1 MVRNELLSG
10 AGCIPG
16 VGLPNPSGTDPVPRA
31 CKWIWV
37 AQGFA
42 GNWQLATALRR
53 NQAMSLAKRN
63 EGAKVNS
70 DINVTPMVD
79 VMLVLLIIFMVITP
93 MLQKGISV
101 DMAKVNNP
109 TPMQDADKEDA
120 LLVSVMRD
128 GTVYFGADKIAVDS
142 LTGKVK
148 DRLASAK
155 NKMVYVKAD
164 ARAHFG
170 SVVQVVDSVRAA
182 GVDDLGLL
190 TDQRKSTPNAPPA
203 APAGGQ

>member
-1 MVRNELLSG
+1 
-10 AGCIPG
+10 
-16 VGLPNPSGTDPVPRA
+16 
-31 CKWIWV
+31 
-37 AQGFA
+37 
-42 GNWQLATALRR
+42 
-53 NQAMSLAKRN
+53 MSLAKRN

-101 DMAKVNNP
+101 DMAKVNKP

-128 GTVYFGADKIAVDS
+128 GTVYFGADKITPDS

-148 DRLASAK
+148 DRLT
-155 NKMVYVKAD
+155 NKTNKIVYVKAD

-170 SVVQVVDSVRAA
+170 NVVQVVDGVRAA

-190 TDQRKSTPNAPPA
+190 TEQRKNTPNAPNTPA
-203 APAGGQ
+203 PTGGQE